1 MKRLRV
7 LWELMLSM
15 MKIGAF
21 TFGGG
26 YAMIHL
32 LDHEFVEKRKWLSD
46 GEFSDLVVIAESTPG
61 PIAINCATYV
71 GYRQA
76 GFFGALFATLG
87 MCLPSFA
94 IIYLISL
101 FFDQFLSLAWVAAAF
116 RGIRIGVVFL
126 IFSAGFKMLKK
137 AKKDP
142 FRITVMAITF
152 ACMVLLSL
160 FAIRFSSVFYIL
172 IFGAVG
178 LMLYAIRHFRCKRE
192 EMP

>member
-1 MKRLRV
+1 M
-7 LWELMLSM
+7 
-15 MKIGAF
+15 
-21 TFGGG
+21 
-26 YAMIHL
+26 
-32 LDHEFVEKRKWLSD
+32 
-46 GEFSDLVVIAESTPG
+46 
-61 PIAINCATYV
+61 
-71 GYRQA
+71 
-76 GFFGALFATLG
+76 
-87 MCLPSFA
+87 
-94 IIYLISL
+94 
-101 FFDQFLSLAWVAAAF
+101 
-116 RGIRIGVVFL
+116 VFL